1 MQVDEHGPKTQIKSQ
16 KVTADATKNI
26 NFYYWVPKSPPTI
39 TAKLCNLVKK
49 IYLHVLL

>member
-26 NFYYWVPKSPPTI
+26 NFYYWVPNDRCQAMQFSQKILLTCPT
-39 TAKLCNLVKK
+39 VKF
-49 IYLHVLL
+49 